1 MDTNGDAYED
11 GQVFKA
17 QIIDQMVTYNPKGEA
32 VVLLTVKVLAKLA
45 NDRNPGD
52 GTVPCPQRER
62 LVWLALPEDD
72 DDRLRMAVRDLER
85 MGFADDDV
93 SRLHPEHPTCFSV
106 IEKEVHVR
114 IKVINDL
121 EYWNLA
127 WPREKPKPV
136 AVEELKK
143 ATESLKGRVAAAR
156 QRLKEG
162 PRKGK
167 NAAGPGQSGA
177 GE

>member
-1 MDTNGDAYED
+1 MDTNSDAYED
-11 GQVFKA
+11 GKA
-17 QIIDQMVTYNPKGEA
+17 YKAKVVDQMLSINAKGEA
-32 VVLLTVKVLAKLA
+32 VVILTVRVLAKLA

-52 GTVPCPQRER
+52 GTVPCTQRER
-62 LVWLALPEDD
+62 QVWIALGAD
-72 DDRLRMAVRDLER
+72 DDRLRMAIRDLEKL
-85 MGFADDDV
+85 GVVDDDI
-93 SRLHPEHPTCFSV
+93 SRLHPEHPDFFSLL
-106 IEKEVHVR
+106 EKEVCVR
-114 IKVINDL
+114 MKVINDL

-136 AVEELKK
+136 AVE
-143 ATESLKGRVAAAR
+143 AVQQAAESLRGRIAAAR
-156 QRLKEG
+156 QQLKEG